1 MLKNEGD
8 RLRRVIVCTPRTE
21 YFNVSD
27 LKAQNINEVA
37 DRDATIRQHDT
48 LKSTMESFDCEV
60 VDAPELTGHPNSVFT
75 RDASLV
81 TPRGYIKL
89 RMGLAARRG
98 EETWMADVLE
108 SLDIPCA
115 GEIAPPGTVEGGD
128 VILAGSVAFV
138 GKSRRTNEEGI
149 RQLSALLAD
158 MGYEVRIAPVRS
170 GSLHIGGVMSAIG
183 PERIVCCREDFPEE
197 FFRGFDAV
205 DVPWDGPSSGNV
217 ICLAEDEVIA
227 NSAENMITIRI
238 LEANGV
244 NVHAVDLSE
253 FRKGAGGPTCLILP
267 VDRD

>member
-8 RLRRVIVCTPRTE
+8 QLRRVVVCTPRSE

-37 DRDATIRQHDT
+37 DTDATIRQHDT
-48 LKSTMESFDCEV
+48 LKSTMEAFCCEV
-60 VDAPELTGHPNSVFT
+60 VDVPELSGHPNSVFT
-75 RDASLV
+75 RDVSLV

-89 RMGLAARRG
+89 RMGLEARRG

-108 SLDIPCA
+108 SLDIPFV
-115 GEIAPPGTVEGGD
+115 GEIALPGTVEGGD
-128 VILAGSVAFV
+128 VILAGTVAFV
-138 GKSRRTNEEGI
+138 GQSSRTNEEGI

-158 MGYEVRIAPVRS
+158 MGYEVRTVPVKRNF
-170 GSLHIGGVMSAIG
+170 LHIGGVMSAVG
-183 PERIVCCREDFPEE
+183 PERIVCCREDFSEG
-197 FFRGFDAV
+197 FFRGFDTV

-217 ICLAEDEVIA
+217 ICLAENEVIA
-227 NSAENMITIRI
+227 NPAENMETIRM

-267 VDRD
+267 VDRY